1 MEILVTLVVVV
12 GVVVGVA
19 AITAWVN
26 VRSMPWSKAAE
37 AERKRQKKWES
48 HYVEFLSYGYDECA
62 SQRKA
67 NARMEADARAAETVL
82 DKKGA

>member
-1 MEILVTLVVVV
+1 MEILVPLVVVV

-19 AITAWVN
+19 ALMAWVQS
-26 VRSMPWSKAAE
+26 RPMPWSKAAE

-48 HYVEFLSYGYDECA
+48 HYVEFLSYGYDERV

-67 NARMEADARAAETVL
+67 DARMEADARAAETVL